1 MNGYQGGVYQ
11 QAVSGV
17 SNLNND
23 WYDDQAYQTYGFEYI
38 PGADGRVTWFI
49 GNVATWTMTGAA
61 IGPNGNIGQRIVPEE
76 PMSIIMNFGMSRGFA
91 ALNLTGLATTM
102 PAIMRFDYVRIYQ
115 YEGQESVTC
124 DPVGYETTEY
134 IRRHPEPYANPNLTL
149 WRVYCNTS
157 G

>member
-23 WYDDQAYQTYGFEYI
+23 WYNDQAYQTYGFEYS
-38 PGADGRVTWFI
+38 PGADGRVTWYV
-49 GNVATWTMTGAA
+49 GNTATWTLTGAA
-61 IGPNGNIGQRIVPEE
+61 IGPNGNIGQRTIPEE

-91 ALNLTGLATTM
+91 ALNLTGLSTTM

-134 IRRHPEPYANPNLTL
+134 IRRHPEPYTNPNLTV
-149 WRVYCNTS
+149 W
-157 G
+157 